1 MLRPIQ
7 FYDTTLRDG
16 EQTPFV
22 VFSVEQ
28 KLQIAHKLADL
39 GMDIIEV
46 GFPAASESEQE
57 AVHRAATEVKG
68 PVIAGLARCK
78 TSDIDITARSCEN
91 ADKARISIVLPISD
105 RHLSASLRITRAEA
119 EAQIGEAVRH
129 AKKYLDDVE
138 FIATDATRTSEVD
151 LISCLRV
158 AAEAGATTLVVADTV
173 GCGLP
178 EEMKSLFGRLRAS
191 FSPHIR
197 LGIHCHNDF
206 GLATANSLAALAGGA
221 NQVEGTING
230 LGERAGNTALEEV
243 AMILKYH
250 QTSLNVLTNIRTER
264 ILETSKL
271 VREVSGVV
279 VQPNKALVGQNAFL
293 HAAGMHQQAML
304 ADPLTFEPFGPELVG
319 GDVALEDRIIFGK
332 FLGKSGLKR
341 LLALD
346 GVDLTESDLEALVAK
361 IRAAIERR
369 ETVSRRMMLKWA
381 KGQ

>member
-1 MLRPIQ
+1 MPRTVQ

-28 KLQIAHKLADL
+28 KLRIAHALADL
-39 GMDIIEV
+39 GIDIIEV

-57 AVHRAATEVKG
+57 AVRLVAKEVRN
-68 PVIAGLARCK
+68 PVIAGLAR
-78 TSDIDITARSCEN
+78 SRAADIDITAKALEG

-105 RHLSASLRITRAEA
+105 RHLKASLKLTRQEA
-119 EAQIGEAVRH
+119 EIQIGNAVKH
-129 AKKYLDDVE
+129 AKKFVDDVE
-138 FIATDATRTSEVD
+138 FIATDATRTSEPD
-151 LISCLRV
+151 LLACLRV
-158 AAEAGATTLVVADTV
+158 AEYAGATTLVVADTV
-173 GCGLP
+173 GSALP
-178 EEMKSLFGRLRAS
+178 DDLRILFQTLRREFAR
-191 FSPHIR
+191 PIK

-206 GLATANSLAALAGGA
+206 GLASANSLAALEGGA
-221 NQVEGTING
+221 DQVEGTING
-230 LGERAGNTALEEV
+230 LGERAGNTALEEL
-243 AMILKYH
+243 AMIIKYH
-250 QTSLNVLTNIRTER
+250 QSTLRLTSNLQTER
-264 ILETSKL
+264 ILETSRL

-319 GDVALEDRIIFGK
+319 GTAALEDRIIFGK

-341 LLALD
+341 LLAMD
-346 GVDLTESDLEALVAK
+346 GIELTEEALEALVSR

-369 ETVSRRMMLKWA
+369 ETVTRRTMLEWA
-381 KGQ
+381 KES

>member
-1 MLRPIQ
+1 MSRTVY

-28 KLQIAHKLADL
+28 KLRIARQLAEL
-39 GMDIIEV
+39 GIDIIEV
-46 GFPAASESEQE
+46 GFPAASETELQ
-57 AVHRAATEVKG
+57 AVSRVAEEVQG
-68 PVIAGLARCK
+68 PVIAGLARCR
-78 TSDIDITARSCEN
+78 SGDIEITAKACEK

-105 RHLSASLRITRAEA
+105 RHLTASLKLSRSQAET
-119 EAQIGEAVRH
+119 QIGDSIRH
-129 AKKYLDDVE
+129 ARKFLDDIE
-138 FIATDATRTSEVD
+138 FIATDATRTGESELV
-151 LISCLRV
+151 SCLKV

-178 EEMKSLFGRLRAS
+178 EEMKSLFERLRAAIPLS
-191 FSPHIR
+191 VR

-206 GLATANSLAALAGGA
+206 GLATANSVAALEGGA
-221 NQVEGTING
+221 DQVEGTING

-250 QTSLNVLTNIRTER
+250 QNSMNLTSNMRTER
-264 ILETSKL
+264 ILETSRL
-271 VREVSGVV
+271 VREVSGVM

-304 ADPLTFEPFGPELVG
+304 ADPLTFEPFGPESVG
-319 GDVALEDRIIFGK
+319 GDSALEDRIIFGK
-332 FLGKSGLKR
+332 FLGKNGLRK
-341 LLALD
+341 LLELD
-346 GVDLTESDLEALVAK
+346 GIKLSDEALEALVGR

-369 ETVSRRMMLKWA
+369 ETVTRRTMLEWA
-381 KGQ
+381 RG